1 MDVQQPEEIRLSMPA
16 SPELLRVARLTAAGL
31 ANRVGFDVDEID
43 DIKIAVDELCFAVV
57 GSTPRAGTLSLR
69 FLLEPGQLVIEGSG
83 PGSGDGRDRETSE
96 LSTLIL
102 DAVVD
107 EHELTHSAEEVRF
120 RLRKRRA
127 GG

>member
-1 MDVQQPEEIRLSMPA
+1 MPA

-43 DIKIAVDELCFAVV
+43 DVKIAVDELCFAVV

-83 PGSGDGRDRETSE
+83 PGSGAGQDGATSE

-107 EHELTHSAEEVRF
+107 EHEVTHSAGEVRF
-120 RLRKRRA
+120 RLRKHRA